1 MTPKEK
7 LYLELLTVENEV
19 QKMKGQSENNL
30 NLAEFVNSREFKH
43 NARTSKVDKLK
54 EQIESAQKEAKRLAW
69 LETDEGKAYKRK
81 IEKEIKT
88 IWDEHEKLKKDTHD
102 YVQDLVHIL
111 LGDSFDVVN
120 FGHCGFKVYMSK
132 GYTKEEIENSHFT
145 PLFEIYHQ
153 KPFFHSD
160 ASRWIL
166 SYASS
171 GEFELGSDRIP
182 TKFLIGL
189 AKFVSDEEAL
199 SSLMERLDSFYNQQ
213 NALEIELYRLNEKL
227 EDL

>member
-19 QKMKGQSENNL
+19 HKMKGQSENNL
-30 NLAEFVNSREFKH
+30 NLAEFVNSWEFKH

-69 LETDEGKAYKRK
+69 LETDECKAYKK
-81 IEKEIKT
+81 KTEKEIKT

-102 YVQDLVHIL
+102 YVQDIVHKM
-111 LGDSFDVVN
+111 LGDSFDVIN
-120 FGHCGFKVYMSK
+120 FGHCGFNVYMSK
-132 GYTKEEIENSHFT
+132 GYTKEEIENCHFT
-145 PLFEIYHQ
+145 PSFGIYHD
-153 KPFFHSD
+153 KPFRSD
-160 ASRWIL
+160 PSRWIL
-166 SYASS
+166 RYASS
-171 GEFELGSDRIP
+171 GEFELGSDKIR

-199 SSLMERLDSFYNQQ
+199 SSLIERLDSFYNKQ
-213 NALEIELYRLNEKL
+213 NALELELFRLNEILK
-227 EDL
+227 DL